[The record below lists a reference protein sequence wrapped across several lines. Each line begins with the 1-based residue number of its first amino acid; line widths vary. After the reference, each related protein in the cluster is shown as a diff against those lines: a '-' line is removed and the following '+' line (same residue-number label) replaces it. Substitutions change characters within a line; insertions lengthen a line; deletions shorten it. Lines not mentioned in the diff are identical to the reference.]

1 MFKKIVVGYDG
12 SASSQDAVRLV
23 ALLTKTADARVTDVC
38 VHGPAR
44 TTRINA
50 RTGEFEGTAAD
61 AERTLELLHDRVG
74 EAVQCRSVPGLTVA
88 HALRDVATEEDADLV
103 VVGSTAR
110 ARLSSTLAGS
120 TADQLLQ
127 DSPRAVVVVPAGF
140 AAGAVSK
147 AGAAYVQDADDD
159 AVLATA
165 HRIAADARAW
175 LRVIT
180 VLDSV
185 AGTDTEPTERRD
197 ATMQRLERA
206 AARLG
211 GGVRV
216 ECTVLEGTPVNAL
229 RAQTAGL
236 DLLVM
241 GSRGFGPLRRVVLGS
256 VSHGVLLRA
265 SCPVLVLPRG
275 AAVIH
280 SAAA

>member
-12 SASSQDAVRLV
+12 SASSQDAVRLAV
-23 ALLTKTADARVTDVC
+23 LLKKTADARVTAVC
-38 VHGPAR
+38 VYGPAR

-50 RTGEFEGTAAD
+50 RTAEFEGTAAD

-74 EAVQCRSVPGLTVA
+74 EAVQCRSVPGLTVG
-88 HALRDVATEEDADLV
+88 HALRDVATEEDADLI

-127 DSPRAVVVVPAGF
+127 DSSRPVVVVPAGF

-147 AGAAYVQDADDD
+147 VGVAYVQDADDD

-185 AGTDTEPTERRD
+185 GGTNTEPTERRD

-206 AARLG
+206 VARLG
-211 GGVRV
+211 GDARV
-216 ECTVLEGTPVNAL
+216 ECTVLEGTPVDAL

-256 VSHGVLLRA
+256 VSHGVLLHA
-265 SCPVLVLPRG
+265 SCPVLVLPRA